1 MKKVFLTIVLLS
13 SFLLTGCVNDKKNKQ
28 QISQQ
33 ESQESQTSQES
44 QETTKPSHVDINPPS
59 YF

>member
-13 SFLLTGCVNDKKNKQ
+13 SFLLTGCVNDDKNKSSEQ
-28 QISQQ
+28 SSNQQ
-33 ESQESQTSQES
+33 ETQQS
-44 QETTKPSHVDINPPS
+44 TKPSHVDINPPS

>member
-13 SFLLTGCVNDKKNKQ
+13 SFLLTGCVNDEKKTQ
-28 QISQQ
+28 QNNQP
-33 ESQESQTSQES
+33 ESKEPADSSDDG
-44 QETTKPSHVDINPPS
+44 VNPPF